1 MENYF
6 DWSETAFL
14 KIKQNNDDVTISG
27 NAEALRYLGEYCLR
41 LGESTTPG
49 AHMHLDEF
57 LGVEPGLV
65 ELVIEKIDGWNVRQ
79 RS

>member
-41 LGESTTPG
+41 LAENTMPG

-57 LGVEPGLV
+57 LGIESGSV
-65 ELVIEKIDGWNVRQ
+65 ELIIEKVGK
-79 RS
+79 